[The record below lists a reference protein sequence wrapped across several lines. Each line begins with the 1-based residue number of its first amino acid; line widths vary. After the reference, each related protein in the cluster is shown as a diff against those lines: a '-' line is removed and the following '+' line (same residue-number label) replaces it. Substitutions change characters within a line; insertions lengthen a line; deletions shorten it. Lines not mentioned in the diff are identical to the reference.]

1 LTGIAPQNE
10 ATANFSSLSTQDIQ
24 TDPDQRRKYD
34 VVLPYISPV
43 AYAAG
48 NSCIPIHNNT
58 NNLFGPMT
66 SPVTTSS
73 GKKKRKFRGPD
84 KTPRKKK
91 RCMNC
96 VANKV
101 PDELARQCP
110 GAEKGRKSCTKLD
123 VRSGDKE

>member
-1 LTGIAPQNE
+1 MTGIAPQNE
-10 ATANFSSLSTQDIQ
+10 ATTNLSLLSAQDTQ
-24 TDPDQRRKYD
+24 TDPDQRRRYD
-34 VVLPYISPV
+34 VVLPYVHPV
-43 AYAAG
+43 AYATG
-48 NSCIPIHNNT
+48 SSYVPIHTT
-58 NNLFGPMT
+58 NNLFGPIT

-73 GKKKRKFRGPD
+73 GKKKRKYRGPD

-101 PDELARQCP
+101 SDELARQCP
-110 GAEKGRKSCTKLD
+110 GAEKGRESCTKLD